1 MRGCGGPF
9 TCLIDMQSINF
20 ELKILQLFFSLI
32 LCVVLLLISLSPSRI
47 AAGLLQIHVLLRIVL
62 ISQEGDSCH

>member
-20 ELKILQLFFSLI
+20 EPKILQLFFFLSYT
-32 LCVVLLLISLSPSRI
+32 LCCSFTYFAVSVENSC
-47 AAGLLQIHVLLRIVL
+47 GTFT
-62 ISQEGDSCH
+62 DSCFIKNSVDIARGR